1 MITMSLRM
9 MALRI
14 TFAGFPFAFNLAAKA
29 LLAFGW
35 PDIWRGG
42 WRDFCDHKATS
53 FRSSTGSPARHQ
65 SPTAIRGTDRPYP
78 LTGRY
83 RGNDKHMILGDGEGV
98 ESPFALVWAAVHRRA
113 EGPPGPEAR
122 PPLTPG

>member
-9 MALRI
+9 MAVRT
-14 TFAGFPFAFNLAAKA
+14 TFSGFPFTFNLAAKA

-42 WRDFCDHKATS
+42 WRDFYDHKATS

-65 SPTAIRGTDRPYP
+65 SPDGHPGNRPTLP
-78 LTGRY
+78 
-83 RGNDKHMILGDGEGV
+83 
-98 ESPFALVWAAVHRRA
+98 SHRQIQ
-113 EGPPGPEAR
+113 GQ
-122 PPLTPG
+122 